1 MLIDSEEG
9 ARNMKDIAQTQSF
22 KDFSSYNY
30 IYIDKTEQIFNLLK
44 NRRVFISRPR
54 RFGKSLMLDTIGTLF
69 AEGVDP
75 YFRNTW
81 IHDRWTDRKY
91 PVLRLNFL
99 DYLGDFDE
107 FRKLLFKDIAVFAGK
122 LGLSDAIAGDSEPHE
137 AILDLLRA
145 LDDRDESIV
154 VLIDEYDAELT
165 ASINDPELYER
176 FRVAIRA
183 LYGAMKGKRGI
194 RFLCV
199 TGVTRLKDVSI
210 FSVGSDIKDLSYYSP
225 VSAITGF
232 DRDEIRKYYADYINL
247 AVSIEKG
254 IPVSAVA
261 EEQREELLERLAAEY
276 DGYSFDDEY
285 QHKVFS
291 TWSVNSF
298 FHEAASRGKVI
309 FGDYW
314 YDNGGIPSIL
324 AKYLE
329 KHSISPL
336 KYSEDIN
343 VRMSDFWNPT
353 SLLNMKQE
361 VLMCQT
367 GYLTARSVIP
377 NGNSVRLGVPNREVR
392 RSLEKALSLSVFPSA
407 DFAADEN
414 ESFFSSAPAGEIV
427 ERLNSLMNRISYENY
442 QKINEKTVQGLIHAF
457 MIGAGQPVRTEVQS
471 ASGRSDI
478 VLDYVNRRLV
488 LELKYAE
495 NEKECAERLR
505 EAAEQIR
512 ERRYG
517 DLLPEKDEVLQLA
530 LVFNG
535 GEGVRQFTHY
545 ETVV

>member
-1 MLIDSEEG
+1 M
-9 ARNMKDIAQTQSF
+9 
-22 KDFSSYNY
+22 
-30 IYIDKTEQIFNLLK
+30 
-44 NRRVFISRPR
+44 
-54 RFGKSLMLDTIGTLF
+54 
-69 AEGVDP
+69 
-75 YFRNTW
+75 
-81 IHDRWTDRKY
+81 
-91 PVLRLNFL
+91 
-99 DYLGDFDE
+99 
-107 FRKLLFKDIAVFAGK
+107 
-122 LGLSDAIAGDSEPHE
+122 
-137 AILDLLRA
+137 
-145 LDDRDESIV
+145 
-154 VLIDEYDAELT
+154 
-165 ASINDPELYER
+165 
-176 FRVAIRA
+176 
-183 LYGAMKGKRGI
+183 
-194 RFLCV
+194 
-199 TGVTRLKDVSI
+199 
-210 FSVGSDIKDLSYYSP
+210 
-225 VSAITGF
+225 
-232 DRDEIRKYYADYINL
+232 
-247 AVSIEKG
+247 
-254 IPVSAVA
+254 
-261 EEQREELLERLAAEY
+261 
-276 DGYSFDDEY
+276 
-285 QHKVFS
+285 
-291 TWSVNSF
+291 NSF

-530 LVFNG
+530 LVFCG
-535 GEGVRQFTHY
+535 EEGVRQFTHF
-545 ETVV
+545 ETVE

>member
-427 ERLNSLMNRISYENY
+427 ERLNSLMNRISYEN
-442 QKINEKTVQGLIHAF
+442 
-457 MIGAGQPVRTEVQS
+457 
-471 ASGRSDI
+471 
-478 VLDYVNRRLV
+478 
-488 LELKYAE
+488 
-495 NEKECAERLR
+495 
-505 EAAEQIR
+505 
-512 ERRYG
+512 
-517 DLLPEKDEVLQLA
+517 
-530 LVFNG
+530 
-535 GEGVRQFTHY
+535 
-545 ETVV
+545 

>member
-1 MLIDSEEG
+1 MLINSERAAG
-9 ARNMKDIAQTQSF
+9 IMKDIAQTQSF
-22 KDFSSYNY
+22 KDFSIYNY
-30 IYIDKTEQIFNLLK
+30 IYIDKTEQIYNLLK
-44 NRRVFISRPR
+44 
-54 RFGKSLMLDTIGTLF
+54 T
-69 AEGVDP
+69 
-75 YFRNTW
+75 
-81 IHDRWTDRKY
+81 
-91 PVLRLNFL
+91 
-99 DYLGDFDE
+99 
-107 FRKLLFKDIAVFAGK
+107 RKLLFKDIAFFAGK
-122 LGLSDAIAGDSEPHE
+122 LGLPEAIAGDSEPHE

-145 LDDRDESIV
+145 LDDRNESIV

-165 ASINDPELYER
+165 ASINAPELYER

-183 LYGAMKGKRGI
+183 LYGAMKGKRCI

-210 FSVGSDIKDLSYYSP
+210 FSVGSDIKDLSYHSP

-232 DRDEIRKYYADYINL
+232 DRDEIRKYYADYINF
-247 AVSIEKG
+247 AVSLEKG
-254 IPVSAVA
+254 IPQSGVS

-285 QHKVFS
+285 QHRVFS

-298 FHEAASRGKVI
+298 FHEAALRGKVI

-336 KYSEDIN
+336 KYSEE
-343 VRMSDFWNPT
+343 T
-353 SLLNMKQE
+353 GSLTLHS
-361 VLMCQT
+361 
-367 GYLTARSVIP
+367 RIP

-392 RSLEKALSLSVFPSA
+392 RSLEKALSLLIFPSA
-407 DFAADEN
+407 DFAADKN
-414 ESFFSSAPAGEIV
+414 EEFFSGASAEEIV
-427 ERLNSLMNRISYENY
+427 ALLNSLMNTISYENY

-471 ASGRSDI
+471 AAGRSDI
-478 VLDYVNRRLV
+478 VLDYRKRRLV
-488 LELKYAE
+488 LELKYAGT
-495 NEKECAERLR
+495 EKECQEKLK

-517 DLLPEKDEVLQLA
+517 DLLPAKDEVLQLA
-530 LVFNG
+530 LVFCG
-535 GEGVRQFTHY
+535 EEGVRQFTHF
-545 ETVV
+545 ETVE